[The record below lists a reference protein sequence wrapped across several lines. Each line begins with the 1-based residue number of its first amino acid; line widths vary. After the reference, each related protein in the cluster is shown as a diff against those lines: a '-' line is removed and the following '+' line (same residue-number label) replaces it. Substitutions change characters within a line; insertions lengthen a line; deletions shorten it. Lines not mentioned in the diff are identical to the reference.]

1 VIDAMTHHGII
12 LMAVIL
18 AAIGAIVTKNLI
30 LLAIGWGLLILPLAK
45 IFGILRQ
52 HLQFIFV
59 VILPL
64 LILLFV
70 VWHFI
75 IGAPPDRSIGSDP
88 DGGTIYALTTA
99 VRLMV
104 LGGLAQIAFLPI
116 PLDDLPYVLTQVGI
130 KGDLLVIIISSF
142 ALIPEFN
149 QRANKII
156 TARYAR
162 GLIKDRSFISRLIQ
176 LPYLVRPLFT
186 GALTTAVDR
195 VEIWERWGHVESF
208 NSLAHSPKKAPK
220 PISFLYLAAALGWL
234 GLAIVLK

>member
-1 VIDAMTHHGII
+1 MTHHGII
-12 LMAVIL
+12 LLAVIL

-52 HLQFIFV
+52 HLQFVVV

-64 LILLFV
+64 LAFLFA
-70 VWHFI
+70 VWCLW
-75 IGAPPDRSIGSDP
+75 IGAPPEQPIGSNP
-88 DGGTIYALTTA
+88 DGGGIYAVTTA
-99 VRLMV
+99 VRLAV
-104 LGGLAQIAFLPI
+104 LGGLAQIMFVPI
-116 PLDDLPYVLTQVGI
+116 PRDELPYVLGQVGI

-162 GLIKDRSFISRLIQ
+162 GLIKDRSFWIRLRQ
-176 LPYLVRPLFT
+176 LPYLIRPLLT
-186 GALTTAVDR
+186 GALKTALDR
-195 VEIWERWGHVESF
+195 MEIWERWGHVESF

-220 PISFLYLAAALGWL
+220 PISFFYLAAALGWL
-234 GLAIVLK
+234 SLAIVLK

>member
-1 VIDAMTHHGII
+1 MTHHGII
-12 LMAVIL
+12 LLALIL
-18 AAIGAIVTKNLI
+18 AAIGAIVTKNLV
-30 LLAIGWGLLILPLAK
+30 LLAIGWGILILPLAK

-52 HLQFIFV
+52 HLQFIIVF
-59 VILPL
+59 ILPPF
-64 LILLFV
+64 ILLFV

-75 IGAPPDRSIGSDP
+75 IGAPPDRPIGSDP

-104 LGGLAQIAFLPI
+104 LGGLAQIAFVPI

-142 ALIPEFN
+142 ALIPEFK

-176 LPYLVRPLFT
+176 LPYLIRPLFT
-186 GALTTAVDR
+186 GALTTAMDR
-195 VEIWERWGHVESF
+195 EKIWKRWGHIESF
-208 NSLAHSPKKAPK
+208 NLLAQSSKKAPK
-220 PISFLYLAAALGWL
+220 LISFFYLAAALGWL
-234 GLAIVLK
+234 SLAIVLK

>member
-1 VIDAMTHHGII
+1 MTHHGIM
-12 LMAVIL
+12 LLAVIL

-52 HLQFIFV
+52 HLQFIVV

-64 LILLFV
+64 LVFLFA
-70 VWHFI
+70 VWYFW
-75 IGAPPDRSIGSDP
+75 IGAPPEQPIGSNP
-88 DGGTIYALTTA
+88 DGGGIYALTTA
-99 VRLMV
+99 VRLSV
-104 LGGLAQIAFLPI
+104 LGGLAQLMFVPI
-116 PLDDLPYVLTQVGI
+116 PRDELPYVLGQVGI

-162 GLIKDRSFISRLIQ
+162 GLIKDRSFWSRLKQ
-176 LPYLVRPLFT
+176 LPYLIRPLLT
-186 GALTTAVDR
+186 GSLKTALDR
-195 VEIWERWGHVESF
+195 MEIWERWGHVESF
-208 NSLAHSPKKAPK
+208 NLLAQSPKKSPK
-220 PISFLYLAAALGWL
+220 PISFFYLAAALGWL
-234 GLAIVLK
+234 SLAVVLK